1 MKKRRLLRDM
11 GLLPAY
17 DLYTLL
23 AFIIATAL
31 CLCLSRALDALRGEI
46 YDRYRSMG
54 EVYTIS
60 LGDELDV
67 QDGQITYG
75 VLYDNEGDRTA
86 TFSKDRGGFC
96 PGERPARGNMLQVV
110 LVPDYAG
117 EDRLVFLM
125 LGAVQL
131 LLVPLCY
138 GSCTILCAA
147 LFYRRRLA
155 GALRTLEDAVAQ
167 IAAGRLDFTVAYG
180 RDDEMGRLCVSFET
194 MRSALLDNQRTLW
207 RQMEER
213 GRLNAAF
220 SHDLRTP
227 LTVLKGH
234 AGMLLSSLPGGELTN
249 QEILDEVRVMEL
261 HIERLEGYVE
271 AMARLHR
278 LEDLEVRREP
288 VDSGLLLAGLR
299 DTAEI
304 LRGDKAVAW
313 SVYGGGTWR
322 VDQEVVSQ
330 VCENLLANAFRH
342 SRTKVDV
349 TVSAEDGS
357 LCVVVSDDGQGFTRR
372 ALERATDPFYQESS
386 GGRMGMGLHI
396 CKLLCERHGGELSI
410 CNNAK
415 GGGLACASFAM
426 E

>member
-1 MKKRRLLRDM
+1 MKKRRPLRDM

-17 DLYTLL
+17 VLYTLL
-23 AFIIATAL
+23 AFTMATVL
-31 CLCLSRALDALRGEI
+31 CMGLGQAVDALRGEI

-60 LGDELDV
+60 LGDGLDV

-75 VLYDNEGDRTA
+75 VLYDSEGDRTA
-86 TFSKDRGGFC
+86 TFSKDRSGFC
-96 PGERPARGNMLQVV
+96 LGEEPAWGNVLQVV

-117 EDRLVFLM
+117 EDRLVFLL

-155 GALRTLEDAVAQ
+155 GALRTLEDAAAQ
-167 IAAGRLDFTVAYG
+167 IAAGRLDFTVSYG

-234 AGMLLSSLPGGELTN
+234 AGILLSSLPGGELTN

-261 HIERLEGYVE
+261 HIGRLEGYVE
-271 AMARLHR
+271 AMARLRR
-278 LEDLEVRREP
+278 LEDLEVHREP

-304 LRGDKAVAW
+304 LREEKSVSW
-313 SVYGGGTWR
+313 SVYGGGVWR

-342 SRTKVDV
+342 SRAQVEV
-349 TVSAEDGS
+349 TVSAEEGS
-357 LCVVVSDDGQGFTRR
+357 LCVVVSDDGYGFTRR
-372 ALERATDPFYQESS
+372 ALEKATDPFYRESS

-426 E
+426 A

>member
-17 DLYTLL
+17 VLYTLL

-313 SVYGGGTWR
+313 SVYGGGT
-322 VDQEVVSQ
+322 
-330 VCENLLANAFRH
+330 
-342 SRTKVDV
+342 
-349 TVSAEDGS
+349 
-357 LCVVVSDDGQGFTRR
+357 
-372 ALERATDPFYQESS
+372 
-386 GGRMGMGLHI
+386 
-396 CKLLCERHGGELSI
+396 
-410 CNNAK
+410 
-415 GGGLACASFAM
+415 
-426 E
+426 

>member
-1 MKKRRLLRDM
+1 M

-17 DLYTLL
+17 VLHTLL
-23 AFIIATAL
+23 AFTIATAL
-31 CLCLSRALDALRGEI
+31 CLCLSRAVDALRGEI
-46 YDRYRSMG
+46 YDRYRNMG

-75 VLYDNEGDRTA
+75 VLYDKEGDMTA
-86 TFSKDRGGFC
+86 TFSKDRGGFSI
-96 PGERPARGNMLQVV
+96 GERPARGNVLQMV

-117 EDRLVFLM
+117 EDRLVFLL

-155 GALRTLEDAVAQ
+155 GALRTLEDAAAQ

-194 MRSALLDNQRTLW
+194 MRSALLENQRTLW

-271 AMARLHR
+271 AMARLRR

-304 LRGDKAVAW
+304 LRGDKAVSW
-313 SVYGGGTWR
+313 SVYGGGIWR

-342 SRTKVDV
+342 SRAKVAV
-349 TVSAEDGS
+349 TVSAEAGS

-372 ALERATDPFYQESS
+372 ALERATDPFYQDSS
-386 GGRMGMGLHI
+386 GGHMGMGLHI